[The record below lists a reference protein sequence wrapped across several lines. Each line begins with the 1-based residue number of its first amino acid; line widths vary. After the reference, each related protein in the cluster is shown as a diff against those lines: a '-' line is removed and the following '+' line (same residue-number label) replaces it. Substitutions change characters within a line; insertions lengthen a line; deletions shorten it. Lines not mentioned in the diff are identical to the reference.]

1 MMLLEQALLEQHGGL
16 PWYAYAGIGLV
27 IAVLGRTVA
36 KIAAD
41 TVKAIQAEEEAEKSL
56 AEAESKSL
64 PDDKNIV

>member
-1 MMLLEQALLEQHGGL
+1 MLEQHGGL

-27 IAVLGRTVA
+27 IAVVGRTVA

-56 AEAESKSL
+56 ADGAAKIPPE
-64 PDDKNIV
+64 DKNIL

>member
-1 MMLLEQALLEQHGGL
+1 LLEQHGGL

-27 IAVLGRTVA
+27 IAVVGRTVA

-56 AEAESKSL
+56 ADSAAKI
-64 PDDKNIV
+64 PPKDKNIL